1 LTAIVFGIGA
11 IAAALFITNLNDRVT
26 DNDDKITRYTNYIT
40 TLEEDSA
47 TYTTQQT
54 AICSTV
60 SLVVLHKMYTCYFM
74 VLSIITFNLEF
85 KVQFRIHF
93 SGIRYYRLDLCHCNL
108 CSCNGSNNLSH
119 GSRYV

>member
-1 LTAIVFGIGA
+1 MTAIVFGIGA

-60 SLVVLHKMYTCYFM
+60 SLVVLHKMYTCFIYYN
-74 VLSIITFNLEF
+74 I
-85 KVQFRIHF
+85 QF
-93 SGIRYYRLDLCHCNL
+93 GI
-108 CSCNGSNNLSH
+108 
-119 GSRYV
+119 

>member
-40 TLEEDSA
+40 TLEEDST

-60 SLVVLHKMYTCYFM
+60 SLVVLHKMYTCYSY
-74 VLSIITFNLEF
+74 LL
-85 KVQFRIHF
+85 
-93 SGIRYYRLDLCHCNL
+93 
-108 CSCNGSNNLSH
+108 
-119 GSRYV
+119 